1 MVVLHPERSASAP
14 LWLLPHPWRPL
25 ALSDFAVLRIFVLW
39 FVAVVILGRLVH
51 CWHFGFHSGIVGAI
65 IAGVGVGTIAGGT
78 SAVVIVIVV
87 AVLCGRAGRSVAVAV
102 AVG

>member
-1 MVVLHPERSASAP
+1 M
-14 LWLLPHPWRPL
+14 
-25 ALSDFAVLRIFVLW
+25 IW

-51 CWHFGFHSGIVGAI
+51 CWHIGAILVIAGAI

-102 AVG
+102 AVWWFRLAFSSLGGLGLVLHVACSRAPS